1 VKDIDHIIT
10 SGSFSR
16 IFFWLSILF
25 IINPTWA
32 VGICAENEAYPVNE
46 TVRVISSEEAVNI
59 ARQYLNIENTKN
71 YKTKID
77 EKIITA
83 NTFNSYKIL
92 EPGINRLCWIVTLIV
107 PDAVGAGKTVYIDK
121 KSGEILGGYSS
132 K

>member
-1 VKDIDHIIT
+1 M
-10 SGSFSR
+10 
-16 IFFWLSILF
+16 LSMASLI
-25 IINPTWA
+25 WE
-32 VGICAENEAYPVNE
+32 VGCCAENEAYPVNDPANA
-46 TVRVISSEEAVNI
+46 ISDEEAVNI
-59 ARQYLNIENTKN
+59 AREYLNIENTKN
-71 YKTKID
+71 YKTKLD
-77 EKIITA
+77 EKVITA

>member
-1 VKDIDHIIT
+1 MKDIDHIIA
-10 SGSFSR
+10 SRSFSR
-16 IFFWLSILF
+16 IFFWLFMLSMAGLI
-25 IINPTWA
+25 WE
-32 VGICAENEAYPVNE
+32 VGCCAENEAYPVNDPANA
-46 TVRVISSEEAVNI
+46 ISDEEAVNI
-59 ARQYLNIENTKN
+59 AREYLNIENTKN
-71 YKTKID
+71 YKTKLD
-77 EKIITA
+77 EKVITA

>member
-1 VKDIDHIIT
+1 MKDIDHIIA
-10 SGSFSR
+10 SRSFTG
-16 IFFWLSILF
+16 ILFWLFMVSMASLI
-25 IINPTWA
+25 WE
-32 VGICAENEAYPVNE
+32 VGFCAENEAYPVNE
-46 TVRVISSEEAVNI
+46 PAKVISNEEAVNI
-59 ARQYLNIENTKN
+59 AREYLNIKNTKN

-77 EKIITA
+77 EKVITA